1 MSLKDFTLQEITAES
16 AAQAAIAPAET
27 PDVLDLQVLHQQVGS
42 ITTNAHEVAAVVAE
56 ILKAY
61 EGDYS
66 GDIAAAKKDRARL
79 NKASKVLQQKRLE
92 IERAFAAPLA
102 EFKATM
108 ASTEKAIK
116 AASERIDAVIK
127 ADDARW
133 QQERHTNLTMYW
145 ATLDGAAHRP
155 SIEDYL
161 KANPALYYRT
171 TNEKSWRA
179 TLDKYS
185 ADIVSDVAQ
194 LSAHSDPDVAREAV
208 ARYCEG
214 MSAAM
219 ALSQAHTS
227 VERIRAAAKA
237 QQEAEERA
245 KAQAAAAA
253 AKQEQ
258 GAQPQP
264 AAKPVVAPQPAASVP
279 QQPHQ
284 PDAEDLLERRFVVR
298 GTREQ
303 IIALSDFLNDNNIYF
318 DRID

>member
-1 MSLKDFTLQEITAES
+1 MNLKDFTLQEITAES
-16 AAQAAIAPAET
+16 AAQAALAPAET

-133 QQERHTNLTMYW
+133 QQERHINLTMYW

-155 SIEDYL
+155 NIDGYL
-161 KANPALYYRT
+161 KAQPALYYRT
-171 TNEKSWRA
+171 TSDKSWRA

-185 ADIVSDVAQ
+185 ADVVGDVAH

-237 QQEAEERA
+237 QQEREAAA
-245 KAQAAAAA
+245 KAQ
-253 AKQEQ
+253 QE
-258 GAQPQP
+258 AD
-264 AAKPVVAPQPAASVP
+264 AIKATINVAPKPAPAPAP
-279 QQPHQ
+279 QQPTST
-284 PDAEDLLERRFVVR
+284 PAEEVEILERRFVVR

-303 IIALSDFLNDNNIYF
+303 IIALSDYLNDNNIYF
-318 DRID
+318 DRL

>member
-1 MSLKDFTLQEITAES
+1 MSIKEFTLQEITAES
-16 AAQAAIAPAET
+16 AAQAAIAET

-155 SIEDYL
+155 NVEEYL
-161 KANPALYYRT
+161 KANPSLYYRT
-171 TNEKSWRA
+171 TNDKSWRA
-179 TLDKYS
+179 TLDKHS

-237 QQEAEERA
+237 QQD
-245 KAQAAAAA
+245 KVAQTAAAINGAWLKMADNFKVAA
-253 AKQEQ
+253 
-258 GAQPQP
+258 P
-264 AAKPVVAPQPAASVP
+264 APAPKP
-279 QQPHQ
+279 QQPTST
-284 PDAEDLLERRFVVR
+284 PAEEVEMLERRFVVR

-318 DRID
+318 DRL

>member
-1 MSLKDFTLQEITAES
+1 MSLKDFTLQEITADS
-16 AAQAAIAPAET
+16 AAQAAIAET

-145 ATLDGAAHRP
+145 ATLEGAAHRP
-155 SIEDYL
+155 NVDEYL

-179 TLDKYS
+179 TLDKHS

-237 QQEAEERA
+237 QQEREAAA
-245 KAQAAAAA
+245 KAQQEAAAIKATMN
-253 AKQEQ
+253 
-258 GAQPQP
+258 
-264 AAKPVVAPQPAASVP
+264 VAPKPAPAPAP
-279 QQPHQ
+279 QQPTST
-284 PDAEDLLERRFVVR
+284 PAEEVEILERRFVVR

-303 IIALSDFLNDNNIYF
+303 IIALSDYLNDNNIYF
-318 DRID
+318 DRL